1 MHAFQHG
8 ELLIGGMALRHLQGE
23 LEKEEPT
30 RNSSAW
36 LLAGK
41 LRLSSQHGGQLELE
55 RQYLLRIDD
64 GREGL
69 VELTSLK
76 DSDGDL
82 LADFR
87 PRAVVKSQV

>member
-1 MHAFQHG
+1 MHAFEHG

-23 LEKEEPT
+23 LDRLEPAI
-30 RNSSAW
+30 NSSAW

-41 LRLSSQHGGQLELE
+41 LRLSSEHGGQLELQ

-69 VELTSLK
+69 VELTNLSSSE
-76 DSDGDL
+76 SDGNL
-82 LADFR
+82 LADFQ
-87 PRAVVKSQV
+87 PRKVAPQ

>member
-1 MHAFQHG
+1 MHAFEHG

-23 LEKEEPT
+23 LERLEPAV
-30 RNSSAW
+30 NSSAW

-41 LRLSSQHGGQLELE
+41 LRLSSEHGGQLELQ
-55 RQYLLRIDD
+55 RQYLLRLDD

-76 DSDGDL
+76 SSENDGNL
-82 LADFR
+82 LADFQ
-87 PRAVVKSQV
+87 PRKVAAK

>member
-1 MHAFQHG
+1 MHAFRHG

-23 LEKEEPT
+23 LERMEPAT
-30 RNSSAW
+30 NSTAW

-69 VELTSLK
+69 VELISLRS
-76 DSDGDL
+76 DESDGDL

-87 PRAVVKSQV
+87 PRAIAQR